1 MYYLNNPK
9 IISMLCHF
17 ANFASVL
24 GLQSYDFLFCYN
36 TINQQI
42 IFYIKQKYH
51 LKRVEIPKKL
61 VIFPK

>member
-1 MYYLNNPK
+1 
-9 IISMLCHF
+9 MLCHF